1 MDKDIFIYHKDWS
14 GKCIIKDELI
24 FRENSNED
32 FGKYIFQNNELLI
45 KWEKWDEEYFIRME
59 NNIYVYKKYISN
71 IKMFY
76 LLKKNEKIELLYDNE
91 KKNFINNNI
100 SYTENVIIYNKNIYK
115 KYFKNIF
122 IYENEENYFFY
133 IDTVN
138 FNKKT
143 RYILNKLNNTFFEYT
158 HFKNDGTYSTDNNIL
173 YLKFK
178 NGIEKKFLSN
188 IYYEENNINYENIKI
203 IKPNNFKIENKIL
216 FSNITLIGNKIYLT
230 SIYYQNNPWKLNNLK
245 INIYDNT
252 IIKKD
257 IIDYNNYESCIL
269 IKLELEK
276 VKKNISI
283 EIVYDNYKKKF
294 ELQQLNLPKNNIYA
308 VTLFKDDYQLLK
320 KYLEYYNNLGVNCFY
335 LYYNNKISEEFINEI
350 NIINQSK
357 YEIILME
364 WDYDYWYINK
374 NKTKHH
380 HSQTMAIND
389 SLYILK
395 NFCNYILYNDLD
407 EYIKIDYSFNELIEN
422 KKDVDIFQFK
432 CMFCKMG
439 TDLIKYR
446 NFYFEYD
453 EKKIIKGNFWDKY
466 REKNLIKTSTV
477 ELMGVHN
484 PVLEYS
490 KKELVIEYISYF
502 YHFINFYEKNRE
514 ELMTKYIS

>member
-1 MDKDIFIYHKDWS
+1 MDKDIFIYHKDWN
-14 GKCIIKDELI
+14 GRCIIKDELI
-24 FRENSNED
+24 FRENSSDDN
-32 FGKYIFQNNELLI
+32 GKYIFKNNELLI
-45 KWEKWDEEYFIRME
+45 KWEKWEEEYFIKI
-59 NNIYVYKKYISN
+59 NNMYVDKKYIHN
-71 IKMFY
+71 ISKIY
-76 LLKKNEKIELLYDNE
+76 LLKKNEKIEIYYDNI
-91 KKNFINNNI
+91 KNIFIQNNI
-100 SYTENVIIYNKNIYK
+100 SSTENVIIFNKNIYK
-115 KYFKNIF
+115 KYLENIF
-122 IYENEENYFFY
+122 IYENEETYFFY
-133 IDTVN
+133 IDTIN

-143 RYILNKLNNTFFEYT
+143 RYILNKLDNTFFEYNNI
-158 HFKNDGTYSTDNNIL
+158 KNEGIYSSDNNIL

-216 FSNITLIGNKIYLT
+216 FSNITLIDNKIYLT
-230 SIYYQNNPWKLNNLK
+230 SIYYQYNPWKMNNLK

-252 IIKKD
+252 IIKKNM
-257 IIDYNNYESCIL
+257 IEYNNYESCLL
-269 IKLELEK
+269 IELELEK
-276 VKKNISI
+276 VKNNVSI
-283 EIVYDNYKKKF
+283 EIIYNDYKKKMN
-294 ELQQLNLPKNNIYA
+294 LHQLNLPKNNIYA

-335 LYYNNKISEEFINEI
+335 LYYNNKINEDFINEI

-357 YEIILME
+357 YEIILVE
-364 WDYDYWYINK
+364 WEYEYWHMNK
-374 NKTKHH
+374 GKTKHH

-389 SLYILK
+389 SLYTLK
-395 NFCNYILYNDLD
+395 HFCNYILYNDLD
-407 EYIKIDYSFNELIEN
+407 EYIKMDYSFDKLIEKN
-422 KKDVDIFQFK
+422 SNVDVFQFK

-453 EKKIIKGNFWDKY
+453 EKKVIKGNFWDKY
-466 REKNLIKTSTV
+466 REKNLIKTSSV
-477 ELMGVHN
+477 NLMGVHN

-490 KKELVIEYISYF
+490 KKELVIEYVSYF

>member
-14 GKCIIKDELI
+14 GRCIIKGELI
-24 FRENSNED
+24 FRENNGD
-32 FGKYIFQNNELLI
+32 DNGKYIFKNNELLI
-45 KWEKWDEEYFIRME
+45 KWEKWEEEYFIKI
-59 NNIYVYKKYISN
+59 NNMYVDKKYIHN
-71 IKMFY
+71 ISKIY
-76 LLKKNEKIELLYDNE
+76 LLKKNEKIEIYYDNF
-91 KKNFINNNI
+91 KKDFIKNNI
-100 SYTENVIIYNKNIYK
+100 TSTENVIVYNKNIYK
-115 KYFKNIF
+115 KYLENIF
-122 IYENEENYFFY
+122 IYENEETYFFY

-143 RYILNKLNNTFFEYT
+143 RYILNKLDNTFFEYT
-158 HFKNDGTYSTDNNIL
+158 NTKNEGVYSAENNIV

-203 IKPNNFKIENKIL
+203 IRPNNFKIENKIL
-216 FSNITLIGNKIYLT
+216 FSNITLIDNKIYLT
-230 SIYYQNNPWKLNNLK
+230 SIYYQYNPWKMNNLK

-252 IIKKD
+252 MIKKN
-257 IIDYNNYESCIL
+257 IIEYNNYESCLL
-269 IKLELEK
+269 IELELEK
-276 VKKNISI
+276 VKNNVSI
-283 EIVYDNYKKKF
+283 EIIYNDYKKKMN
-294 ELQQLNLPKNNIYA
+294 LHQLNLPKNNIYA

-335 LYYNNKISEEFINEI
+335 FYYNNKISEDFINEI

-357 YEIILME
+357 YEIILVE
-364 WDYDYWYINK
+364 WDYDYWHINK
-374 NKTKHH
+374 GKTKHH

-389 SLYILK
+389 SLYTLK
-395 NFCNYILYNDLD
+395 HFCNYILYNDLD
-407 EYIKIDYSFNELIEN
+407 EYIKMDYSFEKLIEN
-422 KKDVDIFQFK
+422 NNNVDVFQFK

-453 EKKIIKGNFWDKY
+453 EKKVIKGNFWDKY
-466 REKNLIKTSTV
+466 REKNLIKASSV
-477 ELMGVHN
+477 NLMGVHN

-490 KKELVIEYISYF
+490 KKELVIEYVSYF